1 MRGGGL
7 YEDFIEIEKVIVSF
21 PVDVLIDLA
30 FFDMV
35 VELLVGFEGGE
46 VISVGLVVVDEV
58 DWLQRNDTLQRYK
71 VRRFEEIGRV

>member
-1 MRGGGL
+1 
-7 YEDFIEIEKVIVSF
+7 
-21 PVDVLIDLA
+21 
-30 FFDMV
+30 MV